1 MSEHAAGG
9 RNPEIRSEK
18 SDVRPS
24 ALLRFLL
31 WLLFGTIAVFI
42 LMRWMFVSM
51 AAMEERRQPPP
62 PVMQVSTAH
71 EAPLP
76 RLQMHPAD
84 DLAEYRKA
92 EDHVLHGYGWLDQK
106 AGLVHIDIDEAMRLV
121 AERGL
126 PVEGASQPRTDAPTD
141 GRKKK

>member
-1 MSEHAAGG
+1 MSEHAS
-9 RNPEIRSEK
+9 RHRHPEIRSEK

-42 LMRWMFVSM
+42 LMRWMFVTM
-51 AAMEERRQPPP
+51 ADLEERRQPPP
-62 PVMQVSTAH
+62 PVMKASSAH

-76 RLQMHPAD
+76 RLQMHPAQ
-84 DLAEYRKA
+84 DLTGYREA
-92 EDHVLHGYGWLDQK
+92 EDHILHGYGWLDEK
-106 AGLVHIDIDEAMRLV
+106 AGIVHIDIDEAMRLTV
-121 AERGL
+121 ERGL
-126 PVEGASQPRTDAPTD
+126 PLEGAPAPRPDAAGD